1 MRIRTGLF
9 TAMAML
15 VVAGLSMTQSAL
27 AQELAGTWQGKLQV
41 DPKTAMTIQFVFAKK
56 PDGSYSAVLNSP
68 DNDAIK
74 NMAADSVA
82 VKAGAVTVKVAALSG
97 EFDGS
102 LSTGSLTG
110 QWKQPGSTLP
120 LALTPYQKQVMSKAL
135 VETLTGTWTGP
146 LTTPGGTL
154 TFVAKFQLDGK
165 GDMQGSL
172 FVPEQGVT
180 LPMQGIEFAAD
191 KLTFKIAPVNGTY
204 EATLTNGALNGL
216 WRQGGQPPAGLPVV
230 LKKGDYV
237 AKVVV
242 LKMPTDAFG
251 KVAGTWNGDLHATG
265 PQGAVTIPVILRF
278 ETNQHADMVAFMD
291 VPIQHM
297 AGIPVNDASLT
308 NGKLV
313 VKVDAMHGEYDA
325 TLSGNTLTGQWT
337 QGPQTLPLTM
347 TRK

>member
-9 TAMAML
+9 TVMAML
-15 VVAGLSMTQSAL
+15 VVAGLSMAQSAL
-27 AQELAGTWQGKLQV
+27 AQELTGTWQGKLQV

-97 EFDGS
+97 EFDGNLGAGS
-102 LSTGSLTG
+102 LSG

-120 LALTPYQKQVMSKAL
+120 LALTPYQKPVMSKAS
-135 VETLTGTWTGP
+135 VDTLTGTWTGP

-154 TFVAKFQLDGK
+154 TFVAKLQPDGK

-180 LPMQGIEFAAD
+180 LPMQSVEFAD
-191 KLTFKIAPVNGTY
+191 GKLTFKIAPVNGTF
-204 EATLTNGALNGL
+204 EGTLTNGAFNGL

-230 LKKGDYV
+230 LKKGEYV

-265 PQGAVTIPVILRF
+265 PQGPVTIPVILRF

-291 VPIQHM
+291 VPIQHA
-297 AGIPVNDASLT
+297 AGIPVTEASLT

-325 TLSGNTLTGQWT
+325 TLAGNTLTGQWT